1 MQQTYILSNI
11 DVTELAM
18 YLFTIFFFG
27 LILYLRRE
35 DRREGYPL
43 EEDTTGRLE
52 PVEGVLWVARAKTF
66 KLMHGR
72 GTKSVPNA
80 DRDRRPLNA
89 KRVAVWPGAPI
100 DPVGDPLAAGVGPG
114 AYAERAQRPDL
125 TEHGVARI
133 VPMRVAK
140 DFVIAKQDPTPVG
153 MDVIGVDGKIAGTVV
168 DVWVDRGEHMIRYV
182 EVQTTAALGGA
193 RIVVPMP
200 MLTVNRAKR
209 LVRCDAVTAAQLARA
224 PTPASADEI
233 TLYEEDKI
241 SGYFG
246 AGYLYAL
253 PTRKEAQL

>member
-18 YLFTIFFFG
+18 YLFTIFFIG

-52 PVEGVLWVARAKTF
+52 PVEGFLWVSRPKTF

-72 GTKSVPNA
+72 GVKSVPNS

-100 DPVGDPLAAGVGPG
+100 DPVGDPLSAGVGPG
-114 AYAERAQRPDL
+114 AYAERANRPDL

-133 VPMRVAK
+133 VPMRIAK
-140 DFVIAKQDPTPVG
+140 DFAIAKQDPDLVG
-153 MDVIGVDGKIAGTVV
+153 MDVVGVDGKLAGTVA
-168 DVWVDRGEHMIRYV
+168 DAWVDRGEHMIRYL
-182 EVQTTAALGGA
+182 EVQTSAGLGA
-193 RIVVPMP
+193 RRVVLPMP
-200 MLTVNRAKR
+200 MVAVNRAKR
-209 LVRCDAVTAAQLARA
+209 VVRCDAVTAEQLAAA
-224 PTPASADEI
+224 PVPASMDEI
-233 TLYEEDKI
+233 TLFEEDKI
-241 SGYFG
+241 SAYFG
-246 AGYLYAL
+246 AGYLYAM

>member
-11 DVTELAM
+11 HVTELAM

-43 EEDTTGRLE
+43 EEDTTGRLQ
-52 PVEGVLWVARAKTF
+52 PVEGVLWVARPKTF

-72 GTKSVPNA
+72 GSKSVPNG
-80 DRDRRPLNA
+80 DRDRRPQNA

-114 AYAERAQRPDL
+114 AFAERAARPDL
-125 TEHGVARI
+125 TEHGEARI

-140 DFVIAKQDPTPVG
+140 GFSVARQDPNPVG
-153 MDVIGVDGKIAGTVV
+153 MSVIGVDGSVAGTVV
-168 DVWVDRGEHMIRYV
+168 DLWVDRGEHMIRYV
-182 EVQTTAALGGA
+182 EVQTTAALGGG

-200 MLTVNRAKR
+200 MVTVNRGKR
-209 LVRCDAVTAAQLARA
+209 VVRCDAVTAAQLARA
-224 PTPASADEI
+224 PTPANPDEI

-253 PTRKEAQL
+253 PTRKEPQL